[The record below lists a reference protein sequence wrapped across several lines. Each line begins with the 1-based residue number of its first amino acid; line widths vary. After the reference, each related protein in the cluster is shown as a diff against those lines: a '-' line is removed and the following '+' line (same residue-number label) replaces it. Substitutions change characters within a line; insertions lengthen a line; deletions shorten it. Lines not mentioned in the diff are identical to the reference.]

1 MAQDADSSVL
11 MTENRINSREQQRFL
26 QQKDVAT
33 KNEALSGQYPAMAA
47 ASPSSTKTS

>member
-1 MAQDADSSVL
+1 MAQDADSSVF

-33 KNEALSGQYPAMAA
+33 KNGA
-47 ASPSSTKTS
+47 ASVSDTKMAMF